1 MSSKLVPVEGENRW
15 LDRFELVAELAT
27 GGMATVYL
35 GRLSGA
41 GGFQRFVG
49 IKRLHPHLAREP
61 EFIEMFLEEARL
73 AARIH
78 HPNVVPILEIGTSE
92 QGYYIV
98 MEYVEGDTLANLIAR
113 AVQRGQRVPVH
124 VAVRVLVDVLA
135 GLHAAHELADDDGKP
150 LGIVHRDVSPQNILI
165 GIDGSARLTDFG
177 VARATSKLSTTR
189 TGQLKGKLAYMAPE
203 QARGAKDIDRRADIF
218 AAGVVMWEA
227 LEGRRLFKGDG
238 EADTL
243 NKVLYEPIPSLE
255 DAVRTVPHEIETAL
269 EGALDRERLRRFS
282 TAAAF
287 AEALERAAQETAEM
301 ATHKDVAA
309 YLEEMLGEDILNQ
322 RETVRAWIARGDPN
336 RPKSLSM
343 PPPAPTPST
352 LPRLGQRPLSPE
364 STPSSGASVASAV
377 ISNHGLPVAASLPR
391 AEATRPSGRS
401 RVLPWAIAAVALA
414 GAGVGL
420 TRWQGAHDESGGPR
434 RSAETGSALSA
445 PPAPPVA
452 QVPSPGSALVEVPA
466 PLAASDAATVAP
478 PAVSSA
484 APPHDHGR
492 GEPTLPSSSPPGNG
506 RGEPTLPSSS
516 PAGNGRGEPPLPSG
530 SPTIRQAP
538 TAPPASRPP
547 SNAPVPD
554 DISRNPYR

>member
-1 MSSKLVPVEGENRW
+1 
-15 LDRFELVAELAT
+15 
-27 GGMATVYL
+27 VYL

-287 AEALERAAQETAEM
+287 AEALERAAQETAEVS
-301 ATHKDVAA
+301 THKDVAA

>member
-1 MSSKLVPVEGENRW
+1 MGAEALSSKLVPVEGEGRW

-35 GRLSGA
+35 GRISGA

-61 EFIEMFLEEARL
+61 EFIEMFLDEARL

-113 AVQRGQRVPVH
+113 AAQGGRRLPVE
-124 VAVRVLVDVLA
+124 VAARIMVDVLA
-135 GLHAAHELADDDGKP
+135 GLHYAHELADDDGKP
-150 LGIVHRDVSPQNILI
+150 FGIVHRDVSPQNMLI

-218 AAGVVMWEA
+218 AAGVVLWEA

-238 EADTL
+238 DADTL
-243 NKVLYEPIPSLE
+243 NKVLYEPIPSLQASE
-255 DAVRTVPHEIETAL
+255 PSVPHQVEAVL
-269 EGALDRERLRRFS
+269 EVALDRERMRRFP

-287 AEALERAAQETAEM
+287 ADALERAAHEVNEV

-309 YLEEMLGEDILNQ
+309 FLDQVLGAEILKQ
-322 RETVRAWIARGDPN
+322 RETVRALISRGEPS

-343 PPPAPTPST
+343 PPPALAAPS

-364 STPSSGASVASAV
+364 STPSSGASVSSAV
-377 ISNHGLPVAASLPR
+377 ISNPSLARAMASVPEVPTASASKRSRVWPWALVAASVAAGIVGWMRWTGGREP
-391 AEATRPSGRS
+391 ASGPSHG
-401 RVLPWAIAAVALA
+401 AQAASSISMAPP
-414 GAGVGL
+414 
-420 TRWQGAHDESGGPR
+420 SP
-434 RSAETGSALSA
+434 SA
-445 PPAPPVA
+445 PDVPLAPAPPLPFA
-452 QVPSPGSALVEVPA
+452 PSMTSADAAAPA
-466 PLAASDAATVAP
+466 PPRPPNPSATPHPSHPPLA
-478 PAVSSA
+478 
-484 APPHDHGR
+484 
-492 GEPTLPSSSPPGNG
+492 PSSSG
-506 RGEPTLPSSS
+506 
-516 PAGNGRGEPPLPSG
+516 A
-530 SPTIRQAP
+530 A
-538 TAPPASRPP
+538 
-547 SNAPVPD
+547 VPD

>member
-1 MSSKLVPVEGENRW
+1 
-15 LDRFELVAELAT
+15 
-27 GGMATVYL
+27 MATVYL

-78 HPNVVPILEIGTSE
+78 HPNVVPILEIGTSD

-113 AVQRGQRVPVH
+113 AVQGGQRVPVR
-124 VAVRVLVDVLA
+124 VAVRILVDVLA

-203 QARGAKDIDRRADIF
+203 QARGAKDLDRRADIF

-227 LEGRRLFKGDG
+227 LEGRRLFRGDG
-238 EADTL
+238 DADTL
-243 NKVLYEPIPSLE
+243 NKVLHEPIPPIE
-255 DAVRTVPHEIETAL
+255 DAVRTVPGAVEAAL
-269 EGALDRERLRRFS
+269 EGALDRERLRRFP

-287 AEALERAAQETAEM
+287 ADALERAAQETDEV

-309 YLEEMLGEDILNQ
+309 YLEEILGEDILNQ
-322 RETVRAWIARGDPN
+322 RETVRSWIARGDPN

-343 PPPAPTPST
+343 PPPAPTAPT

-364 STPSSGASVASAV
+364 PTPSSGASVASAV
-377 ISNHGLPVAASLPR
+377 ISNHGLPAAASVPR
-391 AEATRPSGRS
+391 IEANHPGGRS
-401 RVLPWAIAAVALA
+401 RFLPWAIAAAVLA
-414 GAGVGL
+414 AAGVGL
-420 TRWQGAHDESGGPR
+420 VRWQGAHDGSPGTL
-434 RSAETGSALSA
+434 RSAEAGSALSLPPLPLTPPTAPTLPPSAGPVEA
-445 PPAPPVA
+445 PPAVT
-452 QVPSPGSALVEVPA
+452 
-466 PLAASDAATVAP
+466 ASDAATVAA
-478 PAVSSA
+478 PAVTSA
-484 APPHDHGR
+484 APSHVSAPR
-492 GEPTLPSSSPPGNG
+492 VPPAQ
-506 RGEPTLPSSS
+506 S
-516 PAGNGRGEPPLPSG
+516 
-530 SPTIRQAP
+530 
-538 TAPPASRPP
+538 ASRPP

>member
-1 MSSKLVPVEGENRW
+1 M
-15 LDRFELVAELAT
+15 
-27 GGMATVYL
+27 YL

-78 HPNVVPILEIGTSE
+78 HPNVVPILEIGTSD

-113 AVQRGQRVPVH
+113 AVQSGQHVPVR
-124 VAVRVLVDVLA
+124 VAVRILVDVLA

-227 LEGRRLFKGDG
+227 LEGRRLFRGDG

-243 NKVLYEPIPSLE
+243 NKVLYEPIPALE
-255 DAVRTVPHEIETAL
+255 DAVRVVPRDIETAL

-287 AEALERAAQETAEM
+287 ADALERAAQDTAEV

-309 YLEEMLGEDILNQ
+309 YLDEILGEDILNQ
-322 RETVRAWIARGDPN
+322 RETVRAWIARGEPS

-343 PPPAPTPST
+343 PPPAPTAPT

-377 ISNHGLPVAASLPR
+377 ISDHGLPAASLPR
-391 AEATRPSGRS
+391 IDATPSTGRS
-401 RVLPWAIAAVALA
+401 RVLPWAVAAVALA
-414 GAGVGL
+414 AAGVGL
-420 TRWQGAHDESGGPR
+420 VRWSGDHDGSSGPG
-434 RSAETGSALSA
+434 RSAEAGSALSVPPSPPIAQA
-445 PPAPPVA
+445 PPSA
-452 QVPSPGSALVEVPA
+452 ALVEA
-466 PLAASDAATVAP
+466 PSPPVTASDAATVAP
-478 PAVSSA
+478 PAVTSA
-484 APPHDHGR
+484 APHAPV
-492 GEPTLPSSSPPGNG
+492 
-506 RGEPTLPSSS
+506 
-516 PAGNGRGEPPLPSG
+516 
-530 SPTIRQAP
+530 RQAP
-538 TAPPASRPP
+538 PAPAASRPP
-547 SNAPVPD
+547 SNGQVPD

>member
-1 MSSKLVPVEGENRW
+1 M
-15 LDRFELVAELAT
+15 
-27 GGMATVYL
+27 YL

-78 HPNVVPILEIGTSE
+78 HPNVVPILEIGTSD

-113 AVQRGQRVPVH
+113 TVQRGDRLPAR
-124 VAVRVLVDVLA
+124 VAVRILADVLA
-135 GLHAAHELADDDGKP
+135 GLHAAHELADDEGKA
-150 LGIVHRDVSPQNILI
+150 LGIVHRDVSPQNVLI
-165 GIDGSARLTDFG
+165 GIDGSTRLTDFG

-203 QARGAKDIDRRADIF
+203 QARGAKDIDRRADVF

-243 NKVLYEPIPSLE
+243 NKVLYEPIPPLE
-255 DAVRTVPHEIETAL
+255 DTVRSVPVEIEVAL
-269 EGALDRERLRRFS
+269 DTALDRERMRRFP

-287 AEALERAAQETAEM
+287 AEALERAALDAGEV

-309 YLEEMLGEDILNQ
+309 YLEEVLGEEIFNQ

-343 PPPAPTPST
+343 PPAAPTAPT
-352 LPRLGQRPLSPE
+352 LPRFGQRAVSPE
-364 STPSSGASVASAV
+364 STPSSGPSVASAV
-377 ISNHGLPVAASLPR
+377 ISNHGLPAPASLPR
-391 AEATRPSGRS
+391 FKSVPPAP
-401 RVLPWAIAAVALA
+401 RVRWWPWAVAAGALTIAAVGLVRWS
-414 GAGVGL
+414 GA
-420 TRWQGAHDESGGPR
+420 REAPPDPA
-434 RSAETGSALSA
+434 RSVPAGSALSVPFGSPASPPSASSGLIEPPPAVTASDAASVTPPETASAALAHMSPPHAPPASAPSHPASALPPA
-445 PPAPPVA
+445 PPAP
-452 QVPSPGSALVEVPA
+452 
-466 PLAASDAATVAP
+466 
-478 PAVSSA
+478 
-484 APPHDHGR
+484 
-492 GEPTLPSSSPPGNG
+492 
-506 RGEPTLPSSS
+506 
-516 PAGNGRGEPPLPSG
+516 
-530 SPTIRQAP
+530 
-538 TAPPASRPP
+538 
-547 SNAPVPD
+547 D
-554 DISRNPYR
+554 DMSRNPYR

>member
-1 MSSKLVPVEGENRW
+1 
-15 LDRFELVAELAT
+15 
-27 GGMATVYL
+27 MATVYL
-35 GRLSGA
+35 ARLSGV
-41 GGFQRFVG
+41 GGFQRYVG

-78 HPNVVPILEIGTSE
+78 HPNVVPILEIGTSD

-113 AVQRGQRVPVH
+113 TVQNGQSVPVRI
-124 VAVRVLVDVLA
+124 AVRVLVDVLA

-203 QARGAKDIDRRADIF
+203 QARGARDIDRRADIF

-238 EADTL
+238 DADTL
-243 NKVLYEPIPSLE
+243 NKVLYEPIPPLQAVERLVPAELE
-255 DAVRTVPHEIETAL
+255 VAL
-269 EGALDRERLRRFS
+269 DGALDRERMRRFP

-287 AEALERAAQETAEM
+287 ADALERAVRDADEV

-309 YLEEMLGEDILNQ
+309 FLDAVLGVEIVNQ
-322 RETVRAWIARGDPN
+322 RETVRSWIARGEPS

-343 PPPAPTPST
+343 PPAAPTAPT

-377 ISNHGLPVAASLPR
+377 ISNHGLPLATASQPRTAAAPVTRRGRRWPWVVAAGALTAGTVGVLRGSGTSAGPSAPPRSASAVSAVSAPPSPVASPPPQPSPGLSEPAAPGVASSDAAPLATPQGSTLTPPKPTVPRTPPSSALPR
-391 AEATRPSGRS
+391 A
-401 RVLPWAIAAVALA
+401 
-414 GAGVGL
+414 
-420 TRWQGAHDESGGPR
+420 
-434 RSAETGSALSA
+434 
-445 PPAPPVA
+445 
-452 QVPSPGSALVEVPA
+452 VPN
-466 PLAASDAATVAP
+466 
-478 PAVSSA
+478 
-484 APPHDHGR
+484 
-492 GEPTLPSSSPPGNG
+492 SPP
-506 RGEPTLPSSS
+506 
-516 PAGNGRGEPPLPSG
+516 
-530 SPTIRQAP
+530 
-538 TAPPASRPP
+538 
-547 SNAPVPD
+547 PD

>member
-1 MSSKLVPVEGENRW
+1 MSSKLVPVEGESRW

-78 HPNVVPILEIGTSE
+78 HPNVVPILEIGTSD

-113 AVQRGQRVPVH
+113 AVQGGQRVPVR
-124 VAVRVLVDVLA
+124 VAVRILVDVLA

-238 EADTL
+238 DADTL
-243 NKVLYEPIPSLE
+243 NKVLYEPIPPLE
-255 DAVRTVPHEIETAL
+255 DVEGSVPHEIEIAL
-269 EGALDRERLRRFS
+269 EGALDRERMRRFP

-287 AEALERAAQETAEM
+287 ADALERSVREAGEV

-309 YLEEMLGEDILNQ
+309 YLDEILGVDIQNQ
-322 RETVRAWIARGDPN
+322 RETVRAWIARGEPN

-343 PPPAPTPST
+343 PPPAPTAPT

-364 STPSSGASVASAV
+364 STPSSVASVASAV
-377 ISNHGLPVAASLPR
+377 ISNHGLPLAPTSQ
-391 AEATRPSGRS
+391 RP
-401 RVLPWAIAAVALA
+401 PAAVPA
-414 GAGVGL
+414 
-420 TRWQGAHDESGGPR
+420 PR
-434 RSAETGSALSA
+434 RSRLWTWVIAAAALTAGTVGLIRWSGGSDPSAARQGASAGSALSGPAQPPASPTSPPIPALPEA
-445 PPAPPVA
+445 PPAP
-452 QVPSPGSALVEVPA
+452 STNA
-466 PLAASDAATVAP
+466 PDAASLAMP
-478 PAVSSA
+478 Q
-484 APPHDHGR
+484 
-492 GEPTLPSSSPPGNG
+492 
-506 RGEPTLPSSS
+506 
-516 PAGNGRGEPPLPSG
+516 G
-530 SPTIRQAP
+530 SPSAGQRVQHAT
-538 TAPPASRPP
+538 PPRASASSESP
-547 SNAPVPD
+547 SRAPVPD
-554 DISRNPYR
+554 DISQNPYR

>member
-1 MSSKLVPVEGENRW
+1 VQDDLRAGARVLTSKLVPIEGESRW

-35 GRLSGA
+35 GRISGA

-61 EFIEMFLEEARL
+61 EFIQMFLDEARL

-78 HPNVVPILEIGTSE
+78 HPHVVPILEIGTSE

-113 AVQRGQRVPVH
+113 TVQAGRRMPVD
-124 VAVRVLVDVLA
+124 VATRIMVDVLG
-135 GLHAAHELADDDGKP
+135 GLHAAHELADDDGRP

-203 QARGAKDIDRRADIF
+203 QAHGAKDIDRRADVF
-218 AAGVVMWEA
+218 AAGVVLWEA
-227 LEGRRLFKGDG
+227 LEGRRLFRGDGG

-243 NKVLYEPIPSLE
+243 NRVLNEPIPPLKGPE
-255 DAVRTVPHEIETAL
+255 PDVPHELESVLDVAL
-269 EGALDRERLRRFS
+269 ARERVARYE

-287 AEALERAAQETAEM
+287 ADALERVGRESGDV

-309 YLEEMLGEDILNQ
+309 YLDDILGFDIQRQ
-322 RETVRAWIARGDPN
+322 RETVRSIIARAEPG

-343 PPPAPTPST
+343 PPPATVSTFPTSPK
-352 LPRLGQRPLSPE
+352 PGMRRISPE
-364 STPSSGASVASAV
+364 PSGGTSVSSAV
-377 ISNHGLPVAASLPR
+377 ISNHAVSRGSPSTPPEASAPARRGRVWPWVLAAGVVIAAGVTWMRWTSGDTAARSERPLDRSIEEVPTKAQAASEAPAP
-391 AEATRPSGRS
+391 AEPSAQAAPS
-401 RVLPWAIAAVALA
+401 AQPSASAVA
-414 GAGVGL
+414 
-420 TRWQGAHDESGGPR
+420 QGAEGGFSTAATVFSAPVKLRPVPR
-434 RSAETGSALSA
+434 PVVSSP
-445 PPAPPVA
+445 PPAP
-452 QVPSPGSALVEVPA
+452 S
-466 PLAASDAATVAP
+466 
-478 PAVSSA
+478 
-484 APPHDHGR
+484 
-492 GEPTLPSSSPPGNG
+492 LP
-506 RGEPTLPSSS
+506 
-516 PAGNGRGEPPLPSG
+516 
-530 SPTIRQAP
+530 
-538 TAPPASRPP
+538 
-547 SNAPVPD
+547 PD

>member
-1 MSSKLVPVEGENRW
+1 VSTRLVPVEGENRW

-113 AVQRGQRVPVH
+113 AVQGGQRVPVR
-124 VAVRVLVDVLA
+124 VAIRVLVDVLA

-238 EADTL
+238 DADTL
-243 NKVLYEPIPSLE
+243 NKVLYEPIPPLE
-255 DAVRTVPHEIETAL
+255 DVERSVPHEIEIAL
-269 EGALDRERLRRFS
+269 EGALDRERLRRFP

-287 AEALERAAQETAEM
+287 ADALERAARETDAV

-309 YLEEMLGEDILNQ
+309 YLEEILGAEILTQ
-322 RETVRAWIARGDPN
+322 RETVRAWIARGEPN

-343 PPPAPTPST
+343 PPPAPTAPT

-377 ISNHGLPVAASLPR
+377 ISNHGLPLAATSQPR
-391 AEATRPSGRS
+391 TETARAGPRS
-401 RVLPWAIAAVALA
+401 RLLPWVFVA
-414 GAGVGL
+414 GAVIAGTVSL
-420 TRWQGAHDESGGPR
+420 IRWSGARDEPSAPP
-434 RSAETGSALSA
+434 RSASTGSALSL
-445 PPAPPVA
+445 PAQPPVMP
-452 QVPSPGSALVEVPA
+452 VPPQSPAEPAAAPSLTVPDA
-466 PLAASDAATVAP
+466 ASPAMPQGLPLAGPRLPHASGPRAT
-478 PAVSSA
+478 
-484 APPHDHGR
+484 
-492 GEPTLPSSSPPGNG
+492 PSSD
-506 RGEPTLPSSS
+506 
-516 PAGNGRGEPPLPSG
+516 
-530 SPTIRQAP
+530 
-538 TAPPASRPP
+538 P
-547 SNAPVPD
+547 SNAPRSAPVPD
-554 DISRNPYR
+554 DISQNPYR

>member
-1 MSSKLVPVEGENRW
+1 
-15 LDRFELVAELAT
+15 
-27 GGMATVYL
+27 MATVYL

-113 AVQRGQRVPVH
+113 AVQRGERVPVR
-124 VAVRVLVDVLA
+124 VAVRILVDVLA

-165 GIDGSARLTDFG
+165 GVDGSARLTDFG

-203 QARGAKDIDRRADIF
+203 QARGTKDIDRRADVF
-218 AAGVVMWEA
+218 AAGVVLWEA

-243 NKVLYEPIPSLE
+243 NKVLYEPIPPLE
-255 DAVRTVPHEIETAL
+255 DFEGSVPAAIEVAL
-269 EGALDRERLRRFS
+269 DQALDRERLRRYA

-287 AEALERAAQETAEM
+287 AEALESAVRDVGDV

-309 YLEEMLGEDILNQ
+309 YLDEILGTEIVDQ
-322 RETVRAWIARGDPN
+322 RETVRAWIARGEPS

-343 PPPAPTPST
+343 PPAVPTAPT

-364 STPSSGASVASAV
+364 STPSGGASVASAV
-377 ISNHGLPVAASLPR
+377 ISNHGLPAGAASKPQMAAVPASRRGPKWVWIIAAGAMVAGAVGLIR
-391 AEATRPSGRS
+391 WSGNREMPPAVRGEPAGS
-401 RVLPWAIAAVALA
+401 AVSVLPPPPSTAL
-414 GAGVGL
+414 V
-420 TRWQGAHDESGGPR
+420 E
-434 RSAETGSALSA
+434 
-445 PPAPPVA
+445 APPVA
-452 QVPSPGSALVEVPA
+452 SALDAGSVAAPKESASAGRPAHVPA
-466 PLAASDAATVAP
+466 SKALPSAP
-478 PAVSSA
+478 PSRS
-484 APPHDHGR
+484 
-492 GEPTLPSSSPPGNG
+492 TSTPS
-506 RGEPTLPSSS
+506 
-516 PAGNGRGEPPLPSG
+516 
-530 SPTIRQAP
+530 
-538 TAPPASRPP
+538 
-547 SNAPVPD
+547 VPD
-554 DISRNPYR
+554 DISQNPYR

>member
-1 MSSKLVPVEGENRW
+1 
-15 LDRFELVAELAT
+15 
-27 GGMATVYL
+27 MATVYL

-98 MEYVEGDTLANLIAR
+98 MEYVEGDTLATLIAR
-113 AVQRGQRVPVH
+113 AAQRGDRVPVRI
-124 VAVRVLVDVLA
+124 AVRILADVLA
-135 GLHAAHELADDDGKP
+135 GLHAAHELADDGGKP

-165 GIDGSARLTDFG
+165 GIDGSTRLTDFG

-203 QARGAKDIDRRADIF
+203 QARGAKDIDRRADVF

-243 NKVLYEPIPSLE
+243 NKVLYEPIPPLE
-255 DAVRTVPHEIETAL
+255 DTVRAVPPEIEAAL
-269 EGALDRERLRRFS
+269 ETALDRERMRRFP

-287 AEALERAAQETAEM
+287 AEALEHAALDVGEV

-309 YLEEMLGEDILNQ
+309 YLDEVLGEEILNQ
-322 RETVRAWIARGDPN
+322 RETVRAWIARGEPN

-343 PPPAPTPST
+343 PPAAPTAPT
-352 LPRLGQRPLSPE
+352 LPRLGQRPVSPE
-364 STPSSGASVASAV
+364 STPSSGPSVASAV
-377 ISNHGLPVAASLPR
+377 ISNHGLPAPASLPR
-391 AEATRPSGRS
+391 LKSIPPAGRV
-401 RVLPWAIAAVALA
+401 RWWPWAVAAGAVTIAAVGLVRWSGAREAPSDAA
-414 GAGVGL
+414 GSV
-420 TRWQGAHDESGGPR
+420 Q
-434 RSAETGSALSA
+434 
-445 PPAPPVA
+445 
-452 QVPSPGSALVEVPA
+452 PGSALPPPPQPAVAPPPQSSGLVEPTPSVT
-466 PLAASDAATVAP
+466 ASDAASAIPPETASAAAPHLSPPRAPAASAPVRPPPP
-478 PAVSSA
+478 PAA
-484 APPHDHGR
+484 
-492 GEPTLPSSSPPGNG
+492 
-506 RGEPTLPSSS
+506 
-516 PAGNGRGEPPLPSG
+516 
-530 SPTIRQAP
+530 
-538 TAPPASRPP
+538 
-547 SNAPVPD
+547 PD
-554 DISRNPYR
+554 DMSRNPYR